1 MVNKNLM
8 YRKTLL
14 KTIYRFSKVLD
25 EVMEYE
31 DYKTM
36 ILNGKTYNNKYEK
49 CLKSLFES
57 FNFLIKNDNKT
68 FNPLVIYLMY
78 SQIFKEKS
86 NKQIILSLY
95 KSYIPK
101 ENVIDE
107 IINVIK
113 NIYLED
119 KYEKYVL
126 GFIIINYIIYLK
138 TSNFYN
144 FSNKFFKH
152 LYDILNVSLDYE
164 LLKNELNKELSK
176 SILPDIHYY
185 ENLVDIT
192 KEEIINFLIENES
205 LLKEKYDI
213 NNLYL
218 YGSFVK
224 GSQRIDSDIDIAIV
238 FNQGLSFN
246 DKSLIITKLK
256 QFILT
261 NFKRYGDFMEY
272 NSSLLNE
279 KHKKIF

>member
-1 MVNKNLM
+1 M
-8 YRKTLL
+8 
-14 KTIYRFSKVLD
+14 
-25 EVMEYE
+25 
-31 DYKTM
+31 
-36 ILNGKTYNNKYEK
+36 
-49 CLKSLFES
+49 
-57 FNFLIKNDNKT
+57 
-68 FNPLVIYLMY
+68 
-78 SQIFKEKS
+78 
-86 NKQIILSLY
+86 
-95 KSYIPK
+95 
-101 ENVIDE
+101 
-107 IINVIK
+107 
-113 NIYLED
+113 
-119 KYEKYVL
+119 
-126 GFIIINYIIYLK
+126 
-138 TSNFYN
+138 
-144 FSNKFFKH
+144 
-152 LYDILNVSLDYE
+152 
-164 LLKNELNKELSK
+164 KNELNKELSK